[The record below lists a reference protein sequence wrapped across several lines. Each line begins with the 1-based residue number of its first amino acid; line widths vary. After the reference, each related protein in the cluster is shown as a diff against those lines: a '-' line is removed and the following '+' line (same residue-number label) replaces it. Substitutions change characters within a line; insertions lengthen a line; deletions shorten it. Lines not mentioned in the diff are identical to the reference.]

1 MYNSYIAYLCRSY
14 AKYVVPYLRIYY
26 SWHKSNIYNVDT
38 LYMRFMPYLS
48 MHNPY
53 IRSTYAKHAYYAV
66 FAYVKLVYKA

>member
-1 MYNSYIAYLCRSY
+1 MRIYTVLMLNI
-14 AKYVVPYLRIYY
+14 VPYLRIYY
-26 SWHKSNIYNVDT
+26 SWHKTNIYNVDT

-66 FAYVKLVYKA
+66 FAYVNLVYKG